1 MADLSMSEA
10 PKAITQSAQDIP
22 SLILFDRK
30 IGSRPRSIFPPTR
43 GQPNPD
49 TEKLSITFLLLP
61 DIGLGPEFGLKNFKS
76 KILKLKTESVFQIIQ
91 PFLQQSK

>member
-1 MADLSMSEA
+1 MSEA
-10 PKAITQSAQDIP
+10 PKAITQSAQDIS
-22 SLILFDRK
+22 SLIFCNRK
-30 IGSRPRSIFPPTR
+30 KGSHPRSTFPPTR
-43 GQPNPD
+43 GQPSPD
-49 TEKLSITFLLLP
+49 PEKLSITFLLLP